1 MIGKLDPEETVMQ
14 DYVSESSWISD
25 LHKALDKL
33 QWKHGERRVVEIN
46 ADAEDSFISI
56 RNLS

>member
-33 QWKHGERRVVEIN
+33 QWKHGEKLVVEIN